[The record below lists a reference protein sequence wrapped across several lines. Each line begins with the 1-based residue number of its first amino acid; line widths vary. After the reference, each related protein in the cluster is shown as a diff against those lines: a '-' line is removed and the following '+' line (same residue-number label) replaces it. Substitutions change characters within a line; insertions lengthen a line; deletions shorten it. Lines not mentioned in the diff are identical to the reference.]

1 MGLQQITQPA
11 VEPLTVQE
19 VKTHLRIDTALGE
32 IAPVAPVAALA
43 ATPAAGNLSNGV
55 YRYLCTFVTADGE
68 TDAGAVSNS
77 VTVANNAVNGKIDL
91 SGIPTGGSAVT
102 ARKIY
107 RTAHDGSSFLLAAT
121 ISNNSTTTYTDNL
134 ADASLGASA
143 PSSNTTQDPYL
154 SALIVV
160 ARRQA
165 ESITKRR
172 FITQQWKQ
180 TLDWWPIG
188 ITFRLLLPPIQNVS
202 AVQYYDQ
209 NSTLQ
214 TLDPAS
220 YEVSYTQQ
228 QARVSLLNGY
238 WWPTLRIMKLD
249 PVVITFTT
257 GYGDTAAS
265 VPQGIKQ
272 AMLLMIA
279 HWYNQRE
286 DVLIG
291 TQASVVPKAADM
303 LLAPYKVW
311 EF

>member
-1 MGLQQITQPA
+1 MGLHQVSSPA

-32 IAPVAPVAALA
+32 IAPIAPVAALGSG
-43 ATPAAGNLSNGV
+43 AGNLSNGV
-55 YRYLCTFVTADGE
+55 YRWLCTYVTADGE
-68 TDAGAVSNS
+68 TDAGAVSGA
-77 VTVANNAVNGKIDL
+77 VTVADHTVNGQAAL
-91 SGIPTGGSAVT
+91 TSIPTGGSAVT

-107 RTAHDGSSFLLAAT
+107 RTAHDGSTYLLAAT
-121 ISNNSTTTYTDNL
+121 ISDNTTTTYTDNI

-143 PSSNTTQDPYL
+143 PTANTTQDPYL
-154 SALIVV
+154 SALITV

-172 FITQQWKQ
+172 FITQQWQ
-180 TLDWWPIG
+180 QMLDWWPIG
-188 ITFRLLLPPIQNVS
+188 ITFRLLLPPIQSVQS
-202 AVQYYDQ
+202 VQYYDQ

-214 TLDPAS
+214 TLDPTT

-228 QARVSLLNGY
+228 AARVSLLNGF

-249 PVVITFTT
+249 PVVINFTT

-286 DVLIG
+286 DVLMG
-291 TQASVVPKAADM
+291 SQAMIVPKGADY